1 MKMIVAILPDTDN
14 EAVST
19 ALLKQGYR
27 VTTIAS
33 TGGIMSS
40 GTSTLMVG
48 VDDDQ
53 VNLALQLVK
62 ENCAPPEEPGLK
74 RGSLF
79 VLNVAR
85 FEQL

>member
-14 EAVST
+14 EAVSN
-19 ALLKQGYR
+19 ALINQGFR

-33 TGGIMSS
+33 TGGLLSS
-40 GTSTLMVG
+40 GTSTLVIG
-48 VDDDQ
+48 VQDDQ
-53 VNLALQLVK
+53 VEKALQLVK
-62 ENCAPPEEPGLK
+62 DSCTPAPDPGLK

>member
-14 EAVST
+14 EAVSK
-19 ALLKQGYR
+19 ALIDNGFR

-33 TGGIMSS
+33 TGGFLST
-40 GTSTLMVG
+40 GTSTLIVG
-48 VDDDQ
+48 VPKDRVD
-53 VNLALQLVK
+53 ATIQLVK
-62 ENCAPPEEPGLK
+62 EHCAPPIEPGLK
-74 RGSLF
+74 RGTLF

>member
-1 MKMIVAILPDTDN
+1 MKMIVAILPDTDH
-14 EAVST
+14 ESVSK
-19 ALLKQGYR
+19 ALIDQGFR

-33 TGGIMSS
+33 TGGLLSS
-40 GTSTLMVG
+40 GTSTVMIG
-48 VDDDQ
+48 AQDDQ
-53 VNLALQLVK
+53 VELVLRVVK
-62 ENCAPPEEPGLK
+62 ENCEPASDPEIK

>member
-14 EAVST
+14 EAVSE
-19 ALLKQGYR
+19 ALLKQGFR

-33 TGGIMSS
+33 TGGLLSS
-40 GTSTLMVG
+40 GTSTLMIG
-48 VDDDQ
+48 VQDEQ
-53 VNLALQLVK
+53 VDLALQLVK
-62 ENCAPPEEPGLK
+62 DKCAPAPEPGLK

>member
-14 EAVST
+14 EAVSSG
-19 ALLKQGYR
+19 LIEDGFR

-33 TGGIMSS
+33 TGGFLRS
-40 GTSTLMVG
+40 GTSTLMIG
-48 VDDDQ
+48 VQDDQ
-53 VNLALQLVK
+53 LEKAIQIIK
-62 ENCAPPEEPGLK
+62 NCCGPPPEPGIK

-79 VLNVAR
+79 VINVAR

>member
-1 MKMIVAILPDTDN
+1 MKMIVAILPDTDH
-14 EAVST
+14 EAVSS
-19 ALLKQGYR
+19 ALIGQGFR

-33 TGGIMSS
+33 TGGFLSS
-40 GTSTLMVG
+40 GSSTLMIG
-48 VDDDQ
+48 VQDDQ
-53 VNLALQLVK
+53 VETAIRVVK
-62 ENCAPPEEPGLK
+62 ENCAPASEPGLK

>member
-1 MKMIVAILPDTDN
+1 MKMIVAILPDMDN
-14 EAVST
+14 ETVSD
-19 ALLKQGYR
+19 ALLKQGFR

-33 TGGIMSS
+33 TGGLLSS
-40 GTSTLMVG
+40 GTSTLMIG

-53 VNLALQLVK
+53 VDTALQLVK
-62 ENCAPPEEPGLK
+62 AHCAPAPEPGLK

>member
-14 EAVST
+14 ETVSS
-19 ALLKQGYR
+19 ALLKEGFR

-33 TGGIMSS
+33 TGGFLSS
-40 GTSTLMVG
+40 GSSTLMVG
-48 VDDDQ
+48 VKAEL
-53 VNLALQLVK
+53 VESVLQLIK
-62 ENCAPPEEPGLK
+62 ANCAPPPEPGLK

>member
-1 MKMIVAILPDTDN
+1 MKMIVAILTDADK
-14 EAVST
+14 EAVS
-19 ALLKQGYR
+19 KQLIKLGYR

-33 TGGIMSS
+33 TGGLLSS
-40 GTSTLMVG
+40 GTSTLMIG
-48 VDDDQ
+48 VQDGE
-53 VNLALQLVK
+53 VEGAIQLIK
-62 ENCAPPEEPGLK
+62 DNCAPASEPGLK

>member
-14 EAVST
+14 EAVS
-19 ALLKQGYR
+19 AKLIEHEFR

-33 TGGIMSS
+33 TGGFLST
-40 GTSTLMVG
+40 GTSTLIIG
-48 VDDDQ
+48 VENDQ
-53 VNLALQLVK
+53 VDAAVQIVK
-62 ENCAPPEEPGLK
+62 ENCAPVPEPGLK

-79 VLNVAR
+79 VINVTR

>member
-14 EAVST
+14 EAVSS
-19 ALLKQGYR
+19 ALIAQGFR

-33 TGGIMSS
+33 TGGFLSS
-40 GTSTLMVG
+40 GSSTLMIG
-48 VDDDQ
+48 VQKDQ
-53 VNLALQLVK
+53 IEIAIRTVK
-62 ENCAPPEEPGLK
+62 ENCAPASEPGLK

>member
-14 EAVST
+14 DTVSNV
-19 ALLKQGYR
+19 LLKQGFR

-33 TGGIMSS
+33 TGGFMSS
-40 GTSTLMVG
+40 GASTLMIG
-48 VDDDQ
+48 VQDDQ
-53 VNLALQLVK
+53 VDMVMQIVK
-62 ENCAPPEEPGLK
+62 DHCAPSLEPGLK

>member
-1 MKMIVAILPDTDN
+1 MKMIVAILPDSDN
-14 EAVST
+14 DAVSA
-19 ALLKQGYR
+19 ALLNAGLR

-33 TGGIMSS
+33 TGGILSS

-48 VDDDQ
+48 VQDDQ
-53 VNLALQLVK
+53 VEPALRLVK
-62 ENCAPPEEPGLK
+62 DNCAPAPEPGLK